1 MSYQYGQEA
10 RERISAFG
18 QHKIAE
24 FIEEVPHDYR
34 KGYCD
39 RQPAISG
46 FRRGSPPE
54 FKEKQRRLI
63 GHIVHPQ
70 GGQKGDADWKTFA
83 NFWVAWA
90 KHRLGVEFPPGDSS
104 TPENDAGPIFL
115 EMIAGKFPDAPREVV
130 ERLIA
135 FSCFPDHSDT
145 QTALERFRP
154 ASTLARDRMI
164 DALPGRLDKIEGYFE
179 IAETAAEEVA
189 EQFELLES
197 KVSVLADSV
206 DDVKAWIQRSTSDA
220 DDLRSRVDE
229 AYKRTEQLIQTVQ
242 ALDEM
247 GRNTSEALAASDEK
261 TELIGQKMSALSVRA
276 EAWDQTSDQVSDLKA
291 LVEQIKS
298 QAQEWGK
305 TAEAVGVLSDRIED
319 LQANLD
325 QLGTGPGLRSPQYRL
340 LEIDALGPLVEI
352 HSVENAQDLISCNL
366 QACGIVKGAAIS
378 TARLILAGLAAG
390 QLVQF
395 SGSLADFIAD
405 AVAAAIGGPTFHEW
419 RVPVGLMSE
428 EAASDCLEA
437 VADNSG
443 CLVLKGANRSAFEIY
458 GNAIRDIVIRRQLS
472 VATHH
477 KLALVC
483 SWVQGPAAFPDGG
496 TLAELGPVFDTD
508 SLPLRGVSSRTPILK
523 YGHLARNTWQL
534 IDGFDDET
542 PSTLITDLRELLAES
557 GFRPGN
563 LWTRSADR
571 AYLQL
576 RATPGGNEDGD
587 LHAILTY
594 WAGPWARASG
604 GPFDAVA
611 TIAERIVVQRQAE
624 SSHFEGV

>member
-34 KGYCD
+34 KAYCD

-63 GHIVHPQ
+63 GHIVQPQ

-90 KHRLGVEFPPGDSS
+90 KHRLGVEFPAGDR
-104 TPENDAGPIFL
+104 TVPEDDAGPMFL
-115 EMIAGKFPDAPREVV
+115 ETIAGKFPDVPREVV

-135 FSCFPDHSDT
+135 FSCFSDHSDT
-145 QTALERFRP
+145 QAALEKFRP

-164 DALPGRLDKIEGYFE
+164 DGLPGRLDKIEGYFE

-189 EQFELLES
+189 GQFELLES
-197 KVSVLADSV
+197 KVSALIDSV
-206 DDVKAWIQRSTSDA
+206 DDVKTRVQCSASEA
-220 DDLRSRVDE
+220 ADLRSALDK
-229 AYKRTEQLIQTVQ
+229 ANQRTEQFFKTAQ
-242 ALDEM
+242 ALDEG
-247 GRNTSEALAASDEK
+247 GRNISEALTASEKKAELVRQNVNALADRAQDWDETSAQA
-261 TELIGQKMSALSVRA
+261 TELK
-276 EAWDQTSDQVSDLKA
+276 K

-298 QAQEWGK
+298 QAPDWIK
-305 TAEAVGVLSDRIED
+305 TAETVSALSDRIEE
-319 LQANLD
+319 LHANLD
-325 QLGTGPGLRSPQYRL
+325 KLGTGAGHRPPQYRL
-340 LEIDALGPLVEI
+340 FELEALGPLVEI
-352 HSVENAQDLISCNL
+352 HSVENARELISCNL

-378 TARLILAGLAAG
+378 VARLILAGLAAG

-395 SGSLADFIAD
+395 SGSLADFMAD

-419 RVPVGLMSE
+419 RVPVGLLSE

-437 VADNSG
+437 VADHSG

-458 GNAIRDIVIRRQLS
+458 GNAIRDIVTRRQLA

-477 KLALVC
+477 KLALIC
-483 SWVQGPAAFPDGG
+483 SWAEGPAAFPDGG

-508 SLPLRGVSSRTPILK
+508 SLPLRGVSSRVPSLR
-523 YGHLARNTWQL
+523 YGHLSRGSWQL
-534 IDGFDDET
+534 IEGFDDET
-542 PSTLITDLRELLAES
+542 PSTLITDWRELLAES

-587 LHAILTY
+587 LHAMLTY
-594 WAGPWARASG
+594 WACPWARASG
-604 GPFDAVA
+604 GPFEAVA
-611 TIAERIVVQRQAE
+611 TIAERILAQQQAE
-624 SSHFEGV
+624 SSHFEGA